1 MGTAA
6 ALLCLGA
13 SVPREQQSSALE
25 RRGKRGQH
33 LALNR
38 EADGGAV
45 EGVFSAYNRYNW

>member
-1 MGTAA
+1 METVA
-6 ALLCLGA
+6 ALLYLGA

-38 EADGGAV
+38 EAGGGPAG
-45 EGVFSAYNRYNW
+45 GV

>member
-1 MGTAA
+1 MGTVA

-38 EADGGAV
+38 EADGGAAG
-45 EGVFSAYNRYNW
+45 EGSALISI